1 MIGRGAVARPAAGL
15 LLAAG
20 LLAACQGRIEGVDRH
35 VPPSGTTLA
44 YDCDDGTKLQVTFT
58 GLETA
63 TVEHAGV
70 SRELHGVFSEQGA
83 KYKAG
88 DTILRIEG
96 DQAILEN
103 VDGTRHCTRGG

>member
-1 MIGRGAVARPAAGL
+1 MIGREAATAPVAGL
-15 LLAAG
+15 LLATA
-20 LLAACQGRIEGVDRH
+20 LLAGCQGRIEGVDRH

-44 YDCDDGTKLQVTFT
+44 YGCDDGSGLQVTFT
-58 GLETA
+58 GLEAA
-63 TVEHAGV
+63 TIDHAGA

-103 VDGTRHCTRGG
+103 VDGTSHCTRRG

>member
-1 MIGRGAVARPAAGL
+1 MIGREAATAPVAGL
-15 LLAAG
+15 LLAAA
-20 LLAACQGRIEGVDRH
+20 LLAGCQDRIEGVNRH

-44 YDCDDGTKLQVTFT
+44 YACDDGSELQVTFT
-58 GLETA
+58 GLEAA
-63 TVEHAGV
+63 TILHGGQ

-88 DTILRIEG
+88 ATILRVEG

-103 VDGTRHCTRGG
+103 VDGTRHCTRRS